1 MHTPALPL
9 SKSDADKARSTRGW
23 VLAVIALATICRL
36 GLAAALPVGV
46 DEAYSI
52 GVARQFSWSYFDHP
66 PLHLWLVGT
75 WAKLWGSENLLLL
88 RLPFVLLGALSTWL
102 IYALGTR
109 LFSPVAGLW
118 SAVIFNLAPVLGRA
132 HAGLIFPDGPLLAA
146 ALATALLVARLV
158 FEPGQGQRLG
168 LWALAG
174 LLAGL
179 ALL

>member
-1 MHTPALPL
+1 MQTPASFPRDPVPA
-9 SKSDADKARSTRGW
+9 SEARVMAGW
-23 VLAVIALATICRL
+23 VLALIAVATIFRL

-109 LFSPVAGLW
+109 LFSPAAGLW
-118 SAVIFNLAPVLGRA
+118 SAVIFNLAPVFGLA

-146 ALATALLVARLV
+146 ALATALLVARL
-158 FEPGQGQRLG
+158 
-168 LWALAG
+168 
-174 LLAGL
+174 
-179 ALL
+179 